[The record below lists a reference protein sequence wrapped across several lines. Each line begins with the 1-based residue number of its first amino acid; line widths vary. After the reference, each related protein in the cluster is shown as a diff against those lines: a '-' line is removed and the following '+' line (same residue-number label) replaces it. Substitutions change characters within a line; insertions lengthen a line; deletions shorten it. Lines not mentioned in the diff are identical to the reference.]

1 MTPNPHK
8 QSYYILSLNIQYQ
21 SIESLYKSIYKLF
34 QLFKQKNSF
43 HYEQDLDKMF
53 LYSHDFVTSMTF
65 DKTRIKSLSE
75 KSQLSGREFRVKQ
88 IIPMVQVEG
97 ILYLT
102 NKRVYFQPVHT
113 GIYGSANTVVN
124 FKLKEITQLFKRRYK
139 LMNIGLEFRVKDQEK
154 TMYIT
159 FTDSEERDALYDAMR
174 GLVTE
179 GCVTA
184 E

>member
-1 MTPNPHK
+1 
-8 QSYYILSLNIQYQ
+8 
-21 SIESLYKSIYKLF
+21 
-34 QLFKQKNSF
+34 
-43 HYEQDLDKMF
+43 
-53 LYSHDFVTSMTF
+53 MTF

-139 LMNIGLEFRVKDQEK
+139 LMNIGLEFRVKD
-154 TMYIT
+154 
-159 FTDSEERDALYDAMR
+159 
-174 GLVTE
+174 
-179 GCVTA
+179 
-184 E
+184 